1 MPHNKYVL
9 GTPETK
15 RKGLKT
21 LNARN
26 ALTSN
31 PSGIIFCRTAL
42 SILTIRNKN
51 NDVNQYQFVKK
62 GEGGGW
68 RAKAVH
74 MTKIE
79 FSQGIGFKTNLDR
92 RQVEVAQSRMRS
104 MNNYHDINVTVI
116 PCIIRTIFL

>member
-1 MPHNKYVL
+1 MTSINTNL
-9 GTPETK
+9 SK
-15 RKGLKT
+15 R
-21 LNARN
+21 
-26 ALTSN
+26 
-31 PSGIIFCRTAL
+31 
-42 SILTIRNKN
+42 
-51 NDVNQYQFVKK
+51 
-62 GEGGGW
+62 EGGGW